1 MAVTERVPAPSDG
14 AVASGARSARPF
26 FLAGGGTVGHL
37 APAFAIRDALR
48 DLGRDG
54 LFVTPGEAREAAWF
68 PPGDPE
74 PLHVP
79 SPRFPRTPWQAL
91 AFPFRMTKA
100 VRAAGRLLRAH
111 RPAAVLALGG
121 WPCAPTAI
129 AARLAGVPVALLA
142 TDAVPGSV
150 IRRMH
155 RKALRTYLSR
165 EEALAGLPEGGRPLV
180 VGPLVRRA
188 VLGAPREPG
197 LLGLE
202 AGKATLFVVGGSL
215 GARGL
220 NEAVRAGVA
229 AAVAA
234 EPALAARLQILHAA
248 GTEEEATRCVEAY
261 RRAGVAAVVRP
272 FVAEVGTALR
282 CADLV
287 LCRGGASTL
296 AEVDALARPAVVVP
310 YPHHEDRQQW
320 KNAEP
325 LVKRGA
331 AVIVEEAALTPEA
344 FRAEVL
350 GRLFDPASLARMS
363 AARAPGT
370 GSSGIHDAA
379 ATIAA
384 DLVRSTEDADGT
396 DGSSQAAPR

>member
-1 MAVTERVPAPSDG
+1 MRRNDG
-14 AVASGARSARPF
+14 LASGARSARPF

-165 EEALAGLPEGGRPLV
+165 EEALAGLPEGGLS
-180 VGPLVRRA
+180 
-188 VLGAPREPG
+188 GAP
-197 LLGLE
+197 LFAL
-202 AGKATLFVVGGSL
+202 AKAKI
-215 GARGL
+215 AR
-220 NEAVRAGVA
+220 
-229 AAVAA
+229 
-234 EPALAARLQILHAA
+234 ALAASA
-248 GTEEEATRCVEAY
+248 GRVPVIG
-261 RRAGVAAVVRP
+261 RRGPCRWDGGAGV
-272 FVAEVGTALR
+272 GTR
-282 CADLV
+282 
-287 LCRGGASTL
+287 S
-296 AEVDALARPAVVVP
+296 
-310 YPHHEDRQQW
+310 
-320 KNAEP
+320 
-325 LVKRGA
+325 
-331 AVIVEEAALTPEA
+331 
-344 FRAEVL
+344 
-350 GRLFDPASLARMS
+350 GRF
-363 AARAPGT
+363 
-370 GSSGIHDAA
+370 
-379 ATIAA
+379 
-384 DLVRSTEDADGT
+384 ADGV
-396 DGSSQAAPR
+396 S

>member
-1 MAVTERVPAPSDG
+1 MAVREG
-14 AVASGARSARPF
+14 AAGPVL
-26 FLAGGGTVGHL
+26 LAGGGTVGHL
-37 APAFAIRDALR
+37 APAFAVRDALR
-48 DLGRDG
+48 ELGREG
-54 LFVTPGEAREAAWF
+54 IFVTPGEAREAAWF

-79 SPRFPRTPWQAL
+79 APRLPRNPWQAL
-91 AFPFRMTKA
+91 TFPFRLTKA
-100 VRAAGRLLRAH
+100 VLAARRLLRAT

-121 WPCAPTAI
+121 WPCAPAAI
-129 AARLAGVPVALLA
+129 AARLLGVPLALLS

-155 RKALRTYLSR
+155 RRAVRTYLSR
-165 EEALAGLPEGGRPLV
+165 EEALAGLPQGGRPLV
-180 VGPLVRRA
+180 VGPLVRRE
-188 VLGAPREPG
+188 VLRASRDPAA
-197 LLGLE
+197 LGLHPS
-202 AGKATLFVVGGSL
+202 KTTLFVVGGSL

-220 NEAVRAGVA
+220 NEAVRVGMA

-234 EPALAARLQILHAA
+234 DPGLADRIQLLHAA
-248 GTEEEATRCVEAY
+248 GTEEEAARCVEAY

-272 FVAEVGTALR
+272 FVVEVGTALR

-296 AEVDALARPAVVVP
+296 AEVDALGRPAVVVP

-320 KNAEP
+320 RNAEP
-325 LVKRGA
+325 LVARGA
-331 AVIVEEAALTPEA
+331 AVIVEEAQLTAES
-344 FRAEVL
+344 FRREVL
-350 GRLFDPASLARMS
+350 GRLLDPAALSRMA

-370 GSSGIHDAA
+370 GSSGIADAA